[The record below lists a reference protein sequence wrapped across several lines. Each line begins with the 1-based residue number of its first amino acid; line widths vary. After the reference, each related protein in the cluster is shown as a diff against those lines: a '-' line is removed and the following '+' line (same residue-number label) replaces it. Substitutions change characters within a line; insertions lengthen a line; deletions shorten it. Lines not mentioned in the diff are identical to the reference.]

1 MYDYICKNTYRIKKK
16 EKENAKMITVVLND
30 STWQ

>member
-16 EKENAKMITVVLND
+16 ENAKMITVVLND
-30 STWQ
+30 SIWQ

>member
-1 MYDYICKNTYRIKKK
+1 MPLYVKILIEFLKM

-30 STWQ
+30 SRWQ